1 MKEGCIPCDS
11 ANYLSCEEE
20 IAAYMTSCA
29 EENDPA
35 LMAHALGVVAR
46 ARNMSELAR
55 KVGLTRAGLYR
66 ALSTG
71 GNPSFATITNVA
83 NELGFQIAFE
93 PSNRCEEP
101 AKGNRPNAASKKPV
115 RAVVAAKPIKR
126 VRTSPRSVK
135 RSAS

>member
-1 MKEGCIPCDS
+1 MKEGYIRYDS

-20 IAAYMTSCA
+20 IAAYVTSCA
-29 EENDPA
+29 EQNDPA

-55 KVGLTRAGLYR
+55 NVGLTRAGLYR

-93 PSNRCEEP
+93 PINRCEEP
-101 AKGNRPNAASKKPV
+101 AQRNRPSAAARKPA
-115 RAVVAAKPIKR
+115 RAVLAAKPKKR
-126 VRTSPRSVK
+126 VSTTK
-135 RSAS
+135 RSAT